1 MTIFAW
7 SMLIGGLFAQLM
19 AYCLR
24 LRFKVKDLEDVLQL
38 QQNRIENDQR
48 AVYDLLYKIQ
58 RTLETLPFNAF
69 PQPGVTR
76 VDPPSSTEAPAE
88 EEPSKVQLPSLRI
101 PHPSKPLERKPL
113 NHNWR
118 QP

>member
-1 MTIFAW
+1 MIVSL
-7 SMLIGGLFAQLM
+7 SMLAAAGLFSNLV
-19 AYCLR
+19 
-24 LRFKVKDLEDVLQL
+24 F
-38 QQNRIENDQR
+38 
-48 AVYDLLYKIQ
+48 LLKLHIK
-58 RTLETLPFNAF
+58 LETLPFNAF
-69 PQPGVTR
+69 PRPGVTR
-76 VDPPSSTEAPAE
+76 VDPSSSTEAPAE